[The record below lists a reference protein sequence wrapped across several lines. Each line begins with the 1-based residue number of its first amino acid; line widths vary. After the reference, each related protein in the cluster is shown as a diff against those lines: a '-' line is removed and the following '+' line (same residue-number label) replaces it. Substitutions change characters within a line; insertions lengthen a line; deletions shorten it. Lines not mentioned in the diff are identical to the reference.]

1 MKQTF
6 SCCLLLLV
14 LVGLVPFL
22 CLIPGLSPSDEGFLL
37 PSPSPK
43 PETAAAEPAPDD
55 PSAPVYSEPV
65 LLYDRDADEILTPSL
80 TEYLVGA
87 AAGEMP
93 AGWPDDALMAQM
105 VASHSYLMY
114 SRAQGGCEG
123 GGWIEVA
130 PARMEGYLTPEIRR
144 LRWGDAA
151 EENEARLQALAA
163 QVQHTMVTYEGE
175 AAAACYHAISQGH
188 TEASQNV
195 WEEALPYLQGVD
207 SPWDKDAE
215 GYTQSVEYSS
225 QQMYDALVMNLGI
238 TPEGGPE
245 SWIGSTAWHETGY
258 VETIEVCDTPVVGT
272 AFRRALSLRSACFS
286 VSYDNG
292 AFHILTHGYGH
303 GVGMSQWGARLMAE
317 EGRSWREILQYYYP
331 GTEIAE

>member
-6 SCCLLLLV
+6 SCCLLLLI

-22 CLIPGLSPSDEGFLL
+22 CLIPTLSVTQEIPL
-37 PSPSPK
+37 PSPPVA
-43 PETAAAEPAPDD
+43 ETEIPLEKAEQNEVPPPAH
-55 PSAPVYSEPV
+55 SEPV
-65 LLYDRDADEILTPSL
+65 ILYDKDAGEILTPEL

-105 VASHSYLMY
+105 VASHSYLLY

-130 PARMEGYLTPEIRR
+130 PARMEGYLTPEIRA
-144 LRWGDAA
+144 LRWGDTAA
-151 EENEARLQALAA
+151 ENEARLQALAA
-163 QVQHTMVTYEGE
+163 QVQSALVVYQGE
-175 AAAACYHAISQGH
+175 PAAACYHAISQGH

-195 WEEALPYLQGVD
+195 WEEALPYLQSVD
-207 SPWDKDAE
+207 SEWDKNAD
-215 GYTQSVEYSS
+215 GYAQNVEYSS

-238 TPEGGPE
+238 TPEGRPE
-245 SWIGSTAWHETGY
+245 NWIGRTAWRETGY
-258 VETIEVCDTPVVGT
+258 VETIEVCGTAVAGT

-286 VSYDNG
+286 VSYAG
-292 AFHILTHGYGH
+292 GTFTILTHGYGH

-317 EGRSWREILQYYYP
+317 EGKSWQEILRHYYP
-331 GTEIAE
+331 GTEIWE